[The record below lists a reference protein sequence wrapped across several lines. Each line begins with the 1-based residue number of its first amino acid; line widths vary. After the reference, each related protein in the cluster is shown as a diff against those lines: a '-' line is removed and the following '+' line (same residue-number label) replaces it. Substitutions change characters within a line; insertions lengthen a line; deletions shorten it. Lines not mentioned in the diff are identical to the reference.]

1 MNESLI
7 LRPEVVEEREKSE
20 YNAQQ
25 AERRRIALALLPAIL
40 SAEVDF
46 DEEMDVQIALDYA
59 DHLIAAT
66 EYKK

>member
-25 AERRRIALALLPAIL
+25 AERRRIALAILPHTARAL
-40 SAEVDF
+40 RAEPA
-46 DEEMDVQIALDYA
+46 DVKIALDYA
-59 DHLIAAT
+59 DLLIAAT

>member
-25 AERRRIALALLPAIL
+25 AERRRIALALLPTVIGN
-40 SAEVDF
+40 ECEF
-46 DEEMDVQIALDYA
+46 DEDLDVQIVLDYA
-59 DHLIAAT
+59 DLLIAAT